1 MEKYKIGDYV
11 SGTVTG
17 ITNYGI
23 FIKLEEGYTG
33 LIHISEISSAFV
45 RDVSD
50 YAKVGDV
57 ISAKVLAYDEKMDK
71 LKLSIKYAEDDKKKN
86 TNREIVENGRGF
98 DGLRESLDFWID
110 DKLKEIQQKEKI
122 S

>member
-33 LIHISEISSAFV
+33 LIHISEISDKFV
-45 RDVSD
+45 SS
-50 YAKVGDV
+50 
-57 ISAKVLAYDEKMDK
+57 IEKMYVLDETIDAK
-71 LKLSIKYAEDDKKKN
+71 PENANNAIDWDINIDKKLMKKRN
-86 TNREIVENGRGF
+86 
-98 DGLRESLDFWID
+98 
-110 DKLKEIQQKEKI
+110 K
-122 S
+122 

>member
-1 MEKYKIGDYV
+1 MYEVGSIV
-11 SGTVTG
+11 SGKVTG
-17 ITNYGI
+17 IEEYGI
-23 FIKLEEGYTG
+23 FLSLDNGTTG

>member
-1 MEKYKIGDYV
+1 MKMYEVGSIV
-11 SGTVTG
+11 SGKVTG
-17 ITNYGI
+17 IEEYGI
-23 FIKLEEGYTG
+23 FLSLDNGTTG

-57 ISAKVLAYDEKMDK
+57 ISEQVLAYDEKMDK

-110 DKLKEIQQKEKI
+110 DKLKEIQQKEKN